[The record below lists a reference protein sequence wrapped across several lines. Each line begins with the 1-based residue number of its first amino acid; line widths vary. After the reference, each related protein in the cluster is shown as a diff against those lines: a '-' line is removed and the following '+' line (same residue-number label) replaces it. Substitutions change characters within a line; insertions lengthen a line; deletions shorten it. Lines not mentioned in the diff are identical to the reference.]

1 MANNILGVVG
11 VAEEAG
17 DLSSALRSIQVDVR
31 IYKDTG
37 VVKMAGNQVRLDC
50 NPFFPVLTVKLWVL
64 IFVLSALFTLTH
76 FDFIKLFLRQSHFKE
91 TKKGTE
97 KLTNLPKLSVSNE
110 LEFK

>member
-1 MANNILGVVG
+1 MANNILGMVG

-50 NPFFPVLTVKLWVL
+50 NPFFPVLTVNLLGTYFCSKC
-64 IFVLSALFTLTH
+64 
-76 FDFIKLFLRQSHFKE
+76 FIH
-91 TKKGTE
+91 
-97 KLTNLPKLSVSNE
+97 TNS
-110 LEFK
+110 F